1 MRKLLN
7 NLNNPLEMAEK
18 KSEGCLPLWFKII
31 IVVVINN
38 KYIYFI
44 YK

>member
-7 NLNNPLEMAEK
+7 NLNPLEMAEK
-18 KSEGCLPLWFKII
+18 KSEGRLPLWFKII

-38 KYIYFI
+38 N
-44 YK
+44 